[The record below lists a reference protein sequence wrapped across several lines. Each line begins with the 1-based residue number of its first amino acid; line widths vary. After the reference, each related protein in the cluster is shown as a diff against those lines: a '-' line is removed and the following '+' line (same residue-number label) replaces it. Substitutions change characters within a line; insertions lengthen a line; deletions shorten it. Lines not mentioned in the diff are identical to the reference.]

1 VSANGSE
8 YEIWARAAR
17 LNQLE
22 EVAHPQRH
30 TEATA
35 SVRVAPSS
43 PVRAARSRVS
53 EIT

>member
-1 VSANGSE
+1 MVMWVTE
-8 YEIWARAAR
+8 YEIWACADT

-43 PVRAARSRVS
+43 LVRVRTERAYPR
-53 EIT
+53 